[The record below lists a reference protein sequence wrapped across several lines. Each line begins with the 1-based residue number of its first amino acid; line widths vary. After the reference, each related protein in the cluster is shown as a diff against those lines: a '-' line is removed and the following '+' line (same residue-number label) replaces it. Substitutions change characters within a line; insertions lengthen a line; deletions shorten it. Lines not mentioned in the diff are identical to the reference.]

1 MTLFSFRA
9 LLEESTENLQLPF
22 LSFQENKK
30 EKFEKLTYFFSL
42 IGLTSQILELK
53 GSIRNF
59 FICGEI
65 NNHMTLTEHRKN

>member
-1 MTLFSFRA
+1 MTLFSFGA

-59 FICGEI
+59 LFVEKLITI
-65 NNHMTLTEHRKN
+65 